1 LEQNFVPWLIS
12 GNLDDKHDNDEN
24 KNEDA
29 REESILD
36 ELLLEVVKLGLKSSI
51 LFSIQLS
58 FLNASG

>member
-51 LFSIQLS
+51 LFSI
-58 FLNASG
+58 